1 MNTEEAKAILQSYRP
16 HLDDANDPIFKEA
29 LLFAENDKEVRSWLE
44 REQSFDNIFAQ
55 KLQGIEPPANL
66 KEKILSN
73 LPSSTADTESEI
85 FTNFTKVIWWRQ
97 PLTWSVAACFIAL
110 FTLGVV
116 LLRPREQI
124 IQAQPAME
132 ALVQAVNEHS
142 RTVSKLDYQN
152 NDVVA
157 LQDFLM
163 TNNSPAP
170 QSLPANLQNLNGIGC
185 LSFTWQ
191 GHQLGLICFQGDK
204 IYHLYVTEQKGIPG
218 LKSPKY
224 HQFNDQSS
232 ATWTNDDQLYIL
244 TTEGEP
250 KDLASLL

>member
-29 LLFAENDKEVRSWLE
+29 LLFAESDNEIKSWLE
-44 REQSFDNIFAQ
+44 REQSFDKIFAQ
-55 KLQGIEPPANL
+55 KLQGIEPPADL

-73 LPSSTADTESEI
+73 LPSSTTDTEPEI
-85 FTNFTKVIWWRQ
+85 FTNLTKVIWWRQ
-97 PLTWSVAACFIAL
+97 PMTWSVAACFIAL

-116 LLRPREQI
+116 LLRPREHAL
-124 IQAQPAME
+124 QAQPEME

-163 TNNSPAP
+163 TNNSPTP
-170 QSLPANLQNLNGIGC
+170 QNLPTNLQNLNGIGC
-185 LSFTWQ
+185 LSFTLQ
-191 GHQLGLICFQGDK
+191 GHQLGLICFKGDR
-204 IYHLYVTEQKGIPG
+204 IYHLYVTERKDIPN
-218 LKSPKY
+218 LISPKY
-224 HQFNDQSS
+224 HQFNDRSS
-232 ATWTNDDQLYIL
+232 ATWTSDDQLYIL
-244 TTEGEP
+244 STKGEP